1 MYSRSRNTTV
11 ECRRLQVAPWLHH
24 NLEEWQGSLC
34 NIISKEPP
42 FDQNREDV
50 LLSKTVHKTSLAH
63 DITARDSVI
72 LYCVV
77 CGFWCEESTGM
88 FRRTSEGIILVGT
101 RTVVLHCQQ
110 FLEIFTEIISIS

>member
-1 MYSRSRNTTV
+1 MYG
-11 ECRRLQVAPWLHH
+11 RRLPVAPGFHH

-77 CGFWCEESTGM
+77 AFGAKNLPVCSVEH
-88 FRRTSEGIILVGT
+88 RKV
-101 RTVVLHCQQ
+101 
-110 FLEIFTEIISIS
+110 